1 MEDIVAKFRADI
13 EGYKKDVNEA
23 VDATGKF
30 DKKVEDSTKKAKK
43 GFDDAGKSAKGLGKN
58 IGDDLANKFQTLGN
72 RIIAAFAIERVISF
86 GNACI
91 KSFREA
97 EKSANQL
104 NFAVKNIGKEG
115 ADAFNRLIAQAK
127 EFQKISIF
135 SDEQIQNAQTQL
147 VQLGLTTDQTEK
159 LIPKIIDLASAQGID
174 LAQATDK
181 VIQGINGQT
190 RSLKDAGIAF
200 NDTGSKTKNLA
211 ILSEGL
217 AKFQGAAAVALDSAA
232 GSAKNL
238 ENQIDDLQESIGEKL
253 SPVLQGITLELF
265 EMIAGFVGAETS
277 VDKFINKFNSKEGR
291 IASFTETYKKL
302 TDAQL
307 EAQRKFVLNDIL
319 LEGKKGNT
327 EETRKRILAAGDEL
341 RAIQNI
347 QAERAKKEQIIR
359 DDLTQKGQADAA
371 QAVANSKKAQEDA
384 QKEAL
389 KSLREFQEERN
400 QINIDA
406 AEERLLQIRK
416 EGEVAREELEKQQQK
431 DLELLR
437 KQAEVAREELEQKEK
452 KKRLDRIEQE
462 KQMLDTLFKAQE
474 DAFNRNKELQDT
486 AIEDQK
492 KNIDTQRNLAAR
504 GLDNTLIE
512 EERRL
517 AERKR
522 MQEKEA
528 QVQKRVKLLETF
540 LNSLASFSKEDPKTA
555 LSKALLQVALATA
568 ASAVFAEEGGVIGEI
583 GARSNLR
590 RRHKGG
596 GDILLHAQK
605 GEGIIPVDSMKAIGR
620 RNFELLKN
628 AGRFPIRDNI
638 FAMPKQNNLIGVA
651 VMDNSDVIKELKH
664 LQNVV
669 KNKKENSYTMDEF
682 GNYINTQIENGFK
695 TITMGKLPKIRF
707 NGRS

>member
-1 MEDIVAKFRADI
+1 MDDIVAKFRADV
-13 EGYKKDVNEA
+13 EQYKKDINEG

-30 DKKVEDSTKKAKK
+30 DKKVEDTTKKAKK
-43 GFDDAGKSAKGLGKN
+43 GFDDAGKAAKGLGN
-58 IGDDLANKFQTLGN
+58 TVGDNLSNKFDQLGR
-72 RIIAAFAIERVISF
+72 RIIAAFAIERIIAF
-86 GNACI
+86 GQACI
-91 KSFREA
+91 HSFREA

-115 ADAFNRLIAQAK
+115 VAAFNKLIAQAK
-127 EFQKISIF
+127 EFQKLSIF

-190 RSLKDAGIAF
+190 RGLKDAGIAF
-200 NDTGSKTKNLA
+200 ADTGSKTKNLA
-211 ILSEGL
+211 IVSEGL
-217 AKFQGAAAVALDSAA
+217 AKFQGAAAVALQTSA

-238 ENQIDDLQESIGEKL
+238 ENQIDDLQEVIGEKL
-253 SPVLQGITLELF
+253 SPVLQGITFELF

-277 VDKFINKFNSKEGR
+277 ADKFLKTFQSHEGNVK
-291 IASFTETYKKL
+291 SFTATYKKL

-319 LEGKKGNT
+319 AEGKKGNN

-341 RAIQNI
+341 KAIQDL
-347 QAERAKKEQIIR
+347 QDERAKKEQIIR

-371 QAVANSKKAQEDA
+371 QAAANAKKAQEDA
-384 QKEAL
+384 AKEAL
-389 KSLREFQEERN
+389 KALREFQEERN
-400 QINIDA
+400 QANIDA
-406 AEERLLQIRK
+406 AEENLKLIR
-416 EGEVAREELEKQQQK
+416 EQGEAAREELEKQQQ
-431 DLELLR
+431 DELIFIR
-437 KQAEVAREELEQKEK
+437 KSAEAAREELENKEK
-452 KKRLDRIEQE
+452 KRRLDRIEQE
-462 KQMLDTLFKAQE
+462 QQMLDTLFKAQE
-474 DAFNRNKELQDT
+474 EAYNRDKELQDT
-486 AIEDQK
+486 VIDDQK
-492 KNIDTQRNLAAR
+492 KNIDYQRNLAAR
-504 GLDNTLIE
+504 GQKNTLDFE
-512 EERRL
+512 
-517 AERKR
+517 
-522 MQEKEA
+522 EKELVRKKRDAEKSA

-540 LNSLASFSKEDPKTA
+540 LNSLASFSKEDPKSA

-568 ASAVFAEEGGVIGEI
+568 ATAVFAEEGGVIGEI

-590 RRHKGG
+590 RKHRGG
-596 GDILLHAQK
+596 GDVLLHAQK
-605 GEGIIPVDSMKAIGR
+605 GEGILPVDSMNAIGR

-638 FAMPKQNNLIGVA
+638 FAMPKQSNSLGVA
-651 VMDNSDVIKELKH
+651 VMDNSEVIKELRH

-669 KNKKENSYTMDEF
+669 KNKRENTYHIDEF
-682 GNYINTQIENGFK
+682 GNYIKTQIENGFK
-695 TITMGKLPKIRF
+695 EVTKGKLPKPRF